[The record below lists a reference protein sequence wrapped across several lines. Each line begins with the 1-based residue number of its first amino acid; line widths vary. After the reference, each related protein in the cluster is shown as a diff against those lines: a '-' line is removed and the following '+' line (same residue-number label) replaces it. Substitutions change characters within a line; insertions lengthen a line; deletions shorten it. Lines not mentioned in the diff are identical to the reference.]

1 MRLVG
6 ERNEWYTRYMSAI
19 NNPDF
24 MAAGEDAGPPA
35 GTHLELD
42 AVDGPGS
49 YIVFGGECRIVLV
62 KMELCC
68 LSENNQH
75 QSNVKKSSYC

>member
-24 MAAGEDAGPPA
+24 MPAGEDAVPPA

-49 YIVFGGECRIVLV
+49 YIVFERNECRMVLV
-62 KMELCC
+62 RMGMCC
-68 LSENNQH
+68 L
-75 QSNVKKSSYC
+75 